1 MRGMGNMGDM
11 MKKAQKLQEE
21 MLRLQEELKQKEVE
35 ASSGGGAVTV
45 KANGA
50 KQVIDIQIDKELIES
65 GDADM
70 LQDLCLAAVN
80 EALNKAQE
88 MVDEETK
95 KLTGGMGLNL
105 PNMF

>member
-1 MRGMGNMGDM
+1 MGNMGEM

-21 MLRLQEELKQKEVE
+21 MLKLQEELKTKEVE

-45 KANGA
+45 RANGA
-50 KQVIDIQIDKELIES
+50 KQVIDIRIDKELVES
-65 GDADM
+65 GDIDM

-80 EALNKAQE
+80 EALAKAQE

-95 KLTGGMGLNL
+95 KMTGGLGLNL
-105 PNMF
+105 PNIF

>member
-1 MRGMGNMGDM
+1 MGEM

-21 MLRLQEELKQKEVE
+21 MQKLQEELKTKEVE
-35 ASSGGGAVTV
+35 ASSGGGAVIV

-50 KQVIDIQIDKELIES
+50 KQVVDIKIDRELLDS
-65 GDADM
+65 GDIDM

-80 EALNKAQE
+80 EALTKAQE

-95 KLTGGMGLNL
+95 KMTGGLGLNL
-105 PNMF
+105 PNIF